1 MTTVEYTPESIKA
14 LSRLDRQT
22 AGRIKD
28 YMGEVGKLADP
39 RSRGKGLTSNLS
51 GLWRYRVGDYRI
63 ISMITETKAE
73 DEPPQTVITVLVVH
87 IGHRSEIYR

>member
-1 MTTVEYTPESIKA
+1 MTTVEYTPESAKE
-14 LSRLDRQT
+14 LSKLDRQ
-22 AGRIKD
+22 AASRIRA

-63 ISMITETKAE
+63 ISRITETRPE

>member
-1 MTTVEYTPESIKA
+1 MTTVEYAPDSVKV
-14 LSRLDRQT
+14 LSKLDRQT
-22 AGRIKD
+22 AVRIKD

-39 RSRGKGLTSNLS
+39 RSRGKALRSNLS

-63 ISMITETKAE
+63 ISRITETKNE
-73 DEPPQTVITVLVVH
+73 NEPQRTAITVLVVH

>member
-63 ISMITETKAE
+63 ISRITETKAE